1 MLSRRALLATAAATA
16 AALPLSA
23 STARA
28 TDAGRSGPT
37 SLAAAA
43 LPIALANNSGGSA
56 PVYAY
61 ISGADTS
68 GWPGFV
74 TADGQFHRLPSPS
87 SVLTPVPDY
96 AIPLGGSGSAPTRL
110 TLGDYVIGGRVWFST
125 GRKIQ
130 FFVNPP
136 GGNGGVPGLVQP
148 GFTSTDPN
156 WNTSWTFCEF
166 TYNSANL
173 YANISYVDM
182 VALPVSMAT
191 TGAAGN
197 QSVPALPSGA
207 LASIASGL
215 RAQHT
220 ADGAPWDQLV
230 ATDSSGTVLRVLA
243 PSHAPADFGS
253 YWKPYLDRVWDY
265 YRSHT
270 LTVDGQGS
278 IGAYSGT
285 VSGDV
290 LTFAGLNTNGVP
302 FTKPSAADIFGCASG
317 PLYNSGADARSAVAA
332 RLAAAL
338 NRSSLL
344 VAGGA
349 NQPNGVTPAQYYTE
363 SITNH
368 YARLVHRYATI
379 GYAFPYDDVG
389 PTGSAPVDGHLQDPA
404 PTSWTITL
412 GPGSGGT
419 TPPPG
424 GGGTSAY
431 STVQAEDY
439 AAQSGTQTETCTD
452 TGSGRDVGY
461 LAAGDW
467 LKYASVDFGSSSPV
481 QFLARVA
488 SGVAG
493 GVSGAI
499 RVRVDSVT
507 GPQIAEIDLGSTG
520 GWQTW
525 RTVPA
530 NVTRSVTGVHDVY
543 LTFAESTVEFVNVNW
558 FTFTH

>member
-1 MLSRRALLATAAATA
+1 MLSRRSLLTAAAATA
-16 AALPLSA
+16 AALPLTAAGTATAARTEA
-23 STARA
+23 S
-28 TDAGRSGPT
+28 G
-37 SLAAAA
+37 LAAAS
-43 LPIALANNSGGSA
+43 LPISLANNSGGSA

-87 SVLTPVPDY
+87 SVLTPAPDY
-96 AIPLGGSGSAPTRL
+96 SIPLGSSGSAPTRL
-110 TLGDYVIGGRVWFST
+110 TLGQYVIGGRVWFST

-215 RAQHT
+215 RSQHA

-253 YWKPYLDRVWDY
+253 YWQPYLDRVWDY

-278 IGAYSGT
+278 IGVYSGT

-344 VAGGA
+344 VSGGQ
-349 NQPNGVTPAQYYTE
+349 NQPNGVTPAQYYKE
-363 SITNH
+363 SVTNH
-368 YARLVHRYATI
+368 YARLVHQYATI

-419 TPPPG
+419 TPPPS

-431 STVQAEDY
+431 ATIQAESY
-439 AAQSGTQTETCTD
+439 SAQSGTQTEACSD
-452 TGSGRDVGY
+452 TGGGSDVGY

-467 LKYASVDFGSSSPV
+467 LKYASVDFGSTSPA

-499 RVRVDSVT
+499 RVRVDSAT

-520 GWQTW
+520 GWQSW

-543 LTFAESTVEFVNVNW
+543 LTFAESSTEFVNVNW
-558 FTFTH
+558 FTFTR

>member
-1 MLSRRALLATAAATA
+1 MLSRRALLAAAAASA
-16 AALPLSA
+16 AALPLTSSA
-23 STARA
+23 AVAAARSA
-28 TDAGRSGPT
+28 VRAQ
-37 SLAAAA
+37 AAAA
-43 LPIALANNSGGSA
+43 LPVVLANNSGAST

-61 ISGADTS
+61 ISGADSS

-74 TADGQFHRLPSPS
+74 TGDGVFHRLPDPS
-87 SVLTPVPDY
+87 STMTPAPDY
-96 AIPLGGSGSAPTRL
+96 SIPLGGSGSAPVRL
-110 TLGDYVIGGRVWFST
+110 TFGDYVIGGRVWFSS

-130 FFVNPP
+130 FFVNPSSA
-136 GGNGGVPGLVQP
+136 NGGRPGLVQP
-148 GFTSTDPN
+148 GFTSSDPN

-166 TYNSANL
+166 TYNAANL

-191 TGAAGN
+191 TGAAGS

-207 LASIASGL
+207 LGSIASGL
-215 RAQHT
+215 RAQHA

-230 ATDSSGTVLRVLA
+230 AADSSGTVLRVLA
-243 PSHAPADFGS
+243 PSHAPTSFGG
-253 YWKPYLDRVWDY
+253 YWQPYLDRVWDY

-290 LTFAGLNTNGVP
+290 LVFAGLNTNGVP
-302 FTKPSAADIFGCASG
+302 FTKPAAADIFGCASG

-344 VAGGA
+344 VSGGSS
-349 NQPNGVTPAQYYTE
+349 QPNGVTPSQYYTE

-368 YARLVHRYATI
+368 YARLVHKYATI

-404 PTSWTITL
+404 PTSWTVTL
-412 GPGSGGT
+412 GPGSGST
-419 TPPPG
+419 NPPG
-424 GGGTSAY
+424 GGGKSAY
-431 STVQAEDY
+431 STIQAEDY
-439 AAQSGTQTETCTD
+439 TAQNGSQTESCSD
-452 TGSGRDVGY
+452 TGGGRDVGY
-461 LAAGDW
+461 LSAGDW
-467 LKYASVDFGSSSPV
+467 LKYASVDFGSSSPA
-481 QFLARVA
+481 QFQARVA
-488 SGVAG
+488 SGVGG
-493 GVSGAI
+493 GVSGAV
-499 RVRVDSVT
+499 RVRVDSPT

-530 NVTRSVTGVHDVY
+530 NVTRGVTGVHDVY
-543 LTFAESTVEFVNVNW
+543 LSFEESTTEFVNVNW

>member
-1 MLSRRALLATAAATA
+1 MLSRRSLLTAAAATA
-16 AALPLSA
+16 AALPLTAAGAAAAARPKASA
-23 STARA
+23 
-28 TDAGRSGPT
+28 
-37 SLAAAA
+37 LAAAS

-87 SVLTPVPDY
+87 SVLTPAPDY
-96 AIPLGGSGSAPTRL
+96 SIPLGSSGSAPTRL
-110 TLGDYVIGGRVWFST
+110 TLGQYVIGGRVWFST

-156 WNTSWTFCEF
+156 WTTSWTFCEF
-166 TYNSANL
+166 TYNAANL

-215 RAQHT
+215 RSQHA

-253 YWKPYLDRVWDY
+253 YWQPYLDRVWDY
-265 YRSHT
+265 YRGHT

-278 IGAYSGT
+278 IGAYSGK

-344 VAGGA
+344 VSGGE
-349 NQPNGVTPAQYYTE
+349 NQPNGVTPAQYYKE
-363 SITNH
+363 SVTNH
-368 YARLVHRYATI
+368 YARLVHQYATI

-389 PTGSAPVDGHLQDPA
+389 PTGSAPVDGHLQDPV

-412 GPGSGGT
+412 GPGSGGS
-419 TPPPG
+419 TPPPS

-431 STVQAEDY
+431 ATIQAESY
-439 AAQSGTQTETCTD
+439 SAQSGTQTEACSD
-452 TGSGRDVGY
+452 TGGGSDVGY

-467 LKYASVDFGSSSPV
+467 LKYASVDFGSTSPA
-481 QFLARVA
+481 QFVARVA

-499 RVRVDSVT
+499 RVRVDSAT

-543 LTFAESTVEFVNVNW
+543 LTFAESSTEFVNVNW

>member
-1 MLSRRALLATAAATA
+1 MLSRRALLTAAAATA
-16 AALPLSA
+16 TALPLTAAGTATAARSA
-23 STARA
+23 
-28 TDAGRSGPT
+28 AGAP
-37 SLAAAA
+37 AAA
-43 LPIALANNSGGSA
+43 LPIALADNSGGSA

-74 TADGQFHRLPSPS
+74 TADGVFHRLPSPS

-96 AIPLGGSGSAPTRL
+96 SIALGGPGSAPTRL

-156 WNTSWTFCEF
+156 WTTSWTFCEF
-166 TYNSANL
+166 TYNAANL
-173 YANISYVDM
+173 YANVSYVDM

-215 RAQHT
+215 RAQHA

-243 PSHAPADFGS
+243 PSHAPTDFGA
-253 YWKPYLDRVWDY
+253 YWRPYLDRVWDY
-265 YRSHT
+265 YRTHT

-278 IGAYSGT
+278 VGAYSGT

-290 LTFAGLNTNGVP
+290 LTFAGLDTHGVP

-317 PLYNSGADARSAVAA
+317 PLYNSGPDARAAVAA

-344 VAGGA
+344 VPGGA
-349 NQPNGVTPAQYYTE
+349 SQPNGVTPAQYYTE
-363 SITNH
+363 SVTNH
-368 YARLVHRYATI
+368 YARLVHQYAAI

-412 GPGSGGT
+412 GPGGSGT
-419 TPPPG
+419 VPPPG

-431 STVQAEDY
+431 STIQAEDHT
-439 AAQSGTQTETCTD
+439 AQNGAQTETCTD
-452 TGSGRDVGY
+452 TGGGRDVGY

-467 LKYASVDFGSSSPV
+467 LKYASVDFGTTSPA

-488 SGVAG
+488 SGVGA

-499 RVRVDSVT
+499 RVRVDSAT

-520 GWQTW
+520 GWQNW

-530 NVTRSVTGVHDVY
+530 NVTRAVTGVHDLY
-543 LTFAESTVEFVNVNW
+543 LTFAESSVEFVNVNW

>member
-1 MLSRRALLATAAATA
+1 MLSRRALLTAAAATA
-16 AALPLSA
+16 TALPLTA
-23 STARA
+23 AGTATARSR
-28 TDAGRSGPT
+28 AGT
-37 SLAAAA
+37 LAAA

-74 TADGQFHRLPSPS
+74 TADGRFHRLPSPS
-87 SVLTPVPDY
+87 SVLTPTPDY

-156 WNTSWTFCEF
+156 WTTSWTFCEF

-207 LASIASGL
+207 LSSLASGL
-215 RAQHT
+215 RAQHA

-243 PSHAPADFGS
+243 PSHAPADFGA
-253 YWKPYLDRVWDY
+253 YWRPYLDRVWDY
-265 YRSHT
+265 YRTHT

-317 PLYNSGADARSAVAA
+317 PLYNSGADARAAVAA

-349 NQPNGVTPAQYYTE
+349 SQPNGVTPAQYYTE

-368 YARLVHRYATI
+368 YARLVHRYANI

-412 GPGSGGT
+412 GPGGGGT
-419 TPPPG
+419 TPPQG

-431 STVQAEDY
+431 STIQAEDY
-439 AAQSGTQTETCTD
+439 TAQSGTQTEICTD
-452 TGSGRDVGY
+452 TGGGRDVGY

-467 LKYASVDFGSSSPV
+467 LKYASVDFGSASPA

-488 SGVAG
+488 SGVGA

-499 RVRVDSVT
+499 RVRVDSAT

-530 NVTRSVTGVHDVY
+530 NITRAVTGVHDLYV
-543 LTFAESTVEFVNVNW
+543 TFAESTVEFVNLNW

>member
-1 MLSRRALLATAAATA
+1 MISRRTFLTAATA
-16 AALPLSA
+16 SAAAAASSLALTGRAAAAPALPLV
-23 STARA
+23 
-28 TDAGRSGPT
+28 
-37 SLAAAA
+37 
-43 LPIALANNSGGSA
+43 LANNSGGSA
-56 PVYAY
+56 AVYAY
-61 ISGADTS
+61 VSGADSS

-74 TADGQFHRLPSPS
+74 SADGRFHRLPSPS
-87 SVLTPVPDY
+87 SVLTPAPDY
-96 AIPLGGSGSAPTRL
+96 AIPLGASGSAPTRL
-110 TLGDYVIGGRVWFST
+110 TLTDYIIGGRVWFST

-148 GFTSTDPN
+148 GFTSNDPN

-166 TYNSANL
+166 TWNAANL

-191 TGAAGN
+191 TGAAGS

-215 RAQHT
+215 QAQHA
-220 ADGAPWDQLV
+220 ADGAPWDRLV

-243 PSHAPADFGS
+243 PSHAPADFGT

-265 YRSHT
+265 FRTHT

-278 IGAYSGT
+278 IGSYAGT

-290 LTFAGLNTNGVP
+290 LVFAGLNTNGVP
-302 FTKPSAADIFGCASG
+302 FTKPSALDIFGCASG

-332 RLAAAL
+332 RLSAAL

-349 NQPNGVTPAQYYTE
+349 SQPNGVNPSAYYTE
-363 SITNH
+363 AITNH

-389 PTGSAPVDGHLQDPA
+389 PTGSAPVDGHLQDSAPA
-404 PTSWTITL
+404 SWTITL
-412 GPGSGGT
+412 GPGSGSPGG
-419 TPPPG
+419 G

-431 STVQAEDY
+431 GTIQAEGH
-439 AAQSGTQTETCTD
+439 AAQNGSQTETCTD
-452 TGSGRDVGY
+452 TGGGQDVGF

-467 LKYASVDFGSSSPV
+467 LKYASLDFGGTSPA
-481 QFLARVA
+481 QFAARVA
-488 SGVAG
+488 SGAAA

-499 RVRVDSVT
+499 RVRIDSAT
-507 GPQIAEIDLGSTG
+507 GPQIAEVDLGSTG

-525 RTVPA
+525 RTIPA
-530 NVTRSVTGVHDVY
+530 NITRTVTGVHDVY
-543 LTFAESTVEFVNVNW
+543 LTFAESASDFVNVNW
-558 FTFTH
+558 FTFTR

>member
-1 MLSRRALLATAAATA
+1 MISRRTFLTAATA
-16 AALPLSA
+16 SAAAAASSLALTGRAAAAPALPLV
-23 STARA
+23 
-28 TDAGRSGPT
+28 
-37 SLAAAA
+37 
-43 LPIALANNSGGSA
+43 LANNSGGSA
-56 PVYAY
+56 AVYAY
-61 ISGADTS
+61 VSGADSS

-74 TADGQFHRLPSPS
+74 SADGRFHRLPSPS
-87 SVLTPVPDY
+87 SVLTPAPDY
-96 AIPLGGSGSAPTRL
+96 AIPLGASGSAPTRL
-110 TLGDYVIGGRVWFST
+110 TLTDYVIGGRVWFST

-148 GFTSTDPN
+148 GFTSNDPN

-166 TYNSANL
+166 TWNAANL

-191 TGAAGN
+191 TGAAGS

-215 RAQHT
+215 QAQHA
-220 ADGAPWDQLV
+220 ADGAPWDRLV

-243 PSHAPADFGS
+243 PSHAPADFGT

-265 YRSHT
+265 FRTHT

-278 IGAYSGT
+278 IGSYAGT

-290 LTFAGLNTNGVP
+290 LVFAGLNTNGVP
-302 FTKPSAADIFGCASG
+302 FTKPSALDIFGCASG

-332 RLAAAL
+332 RLSAAL

-349 NQPNGVTPAQYYTE
+349 SQPNGVNPSAYYTE
-363 SITNH
+363 AITNH

-389 PTGSAPVDGHLQDPA
+389 PTGSAPVDGHLQDSAPA
-404 PTSWTITL
+404 SWTITL
-412 GPGSGGT
+412 GPGSGSPGG
-419 TPPPG
+419 G

-431 STVQAEDY
+431 GTIQAEGH
-439 AAQSGTQTETCTD
+439 AAQNGSQTETCTD
-452 TGSGRDVGY
+452 TGGGQDVGF

-467 LKYASVDFGSSSPV
+467 LKYASLDFGGTSPA
-481 QFLARVA
+481 QFAARVA
-488 SGVAG
+488 SGAAA

-499 RVRVDSVT
+499 RVRIDSAT
-507 GPQIAEIDLGSTG
+507 GPQIAEVDLGSTG

-525 RTVPA
+525 RTIPA
-530 NVTRSVTGVHDVY
+530 NITRTVTGVHDVY
-543 LTFAESTVEFVNVNW
+543 LTFAESASDFVNVNW
-558 FTFTH
+558 FTFTR